1 MRAEMKVWTCQAS
14 DRDSETLKGDQD
26 SSVEG
31 EAEVCRGRDIAVV
44 GIKTWQKREVVKGRC
59 LINFA
64 VLQNAASTFITLQTI
79 SKILYYL

>member
-1 MRAEMKVWTCQAS
+1 MLRE
-14 DRDSETLKGDQD
+14 RY
-26 SSVEG
+26 
-31 EAEVCRGRDIAVV
+31 RVV
-44 GIKTWQKREVVKGRC
+44 GIKTWQKREVVKGGC